1 MCFHLAQT
9 TMTHGCE
16 RPRSSGGTNLL
27 PAPAPALPRP
37 SDPGDR
43 SALAC
48 ARLSSAP
55 GPGPGPCSTHRG
67 PGAVPPTLQTAGPR
81 STPSPPAPAWL
92 LSPRAG
98 RTPPRAAGPQGL
110 GGCRAIQ
117 HKLDQAVGS
126 LHPQPHRALRARPCC
141 HSLCEAGALEPHR
154 QLSSHCASSR
164 STIHLPQVPRGL
176 GPGLAAH
183 VSADPSH
190 PTAPEAPT
198 PPSAAGSGGDPAL
211 RREAAL
217 GVGCVAAV
225 PTIPCARGARF
236 GHAGV
241 CTALPGAEL
250 GPAGWVRGGRQ
261 RPSTSGSQGRDELG
275 GFGDVLQAGGLWA
288 TGKGLEGC
296 GHLGAMWDPR

>member
-1 MCFHLAQT
+1 MPGSAQPLGLARGPAAPIVALGLSPPPHRQRDLAAP
-9 TMTHGCE
+9 HH
-16 RPRSSGGTNLL
+16 LL
-27 PAPAPALPRP
+27 PQ
-37 SDPGDR
+37 
-43 SALAC
+43 
-48 ARLSSAP
+48 P
-55 GPGPGPCSTHRG
+55 GPYLRE
-67 PGAVPPTLQTAGPR
+67 LAGP
-81 STPSPPAPAWL
+81 PLGL
-92 LSPRAG
+92 LDPRG
-98 RTPPRAAGPQGL
+98 WGAARP
-110 GGCRAIQ
+110 IQ
-117 HKLDQAVGS
+117 HKRDQAVGS

-154 QLSSHCASSR
+154 QLSSHRASSR

-198 PPSAAGSGGDPAL
+198 PPSAVGSRGDLAL
-211 RREAAL
+211 RQEAAP
-217 GVGCVAAV
+217 GAGCVAAV
-225 PTIPCARGARF
+225 PTIPCARGARL

-261 RPSTSGSQGRDELG
+261 RPSTSSSQGRDELG
-275 GFGDVLQAGGLWA
+275 DLGDVLQAGGLWA